1 MKNIFSSRIAMIAAG
16 CVIGTI
22 AAVLSQ
28 LGNPPNMG
36 VCIACFTRDMAGA
49 LGLHRAAPVQYMRP
63 EIIGIVLGAF
73 IIALIMKEH
82 KPRGGSAPLIRF
94 FLGVFAAFGALV
106 FLGCPW
112 RNILRLGGGDGNA
125 LFGLLGLVFGITV
138 GVFFL
143 RKGFSLGRSYA
154 SGKAAGWI
162 FPALMLALLL
172 LLIFNAKFS
181 ENGPLFFST
190 EGPGSMHASI
200 LISVIAGLVIGFIAQ
215 RSRFC
220 TVGAIR
226 DVVLVRDYHLISAVG
241 AMLVAVIIVNLILG
255 RFHPGFENQP
265 IAHTDQLWNFGGMV
279 LSGLAFVLAGG
290 CPGRQLIL
298 SGEGDSDA
306 AVFILGLITGTAFA
320 HNFSI
325 ASSAKGVSA
334 YGPISIVIGL
344 VFCLIIGFTMR
355 ENFKRG

>member
-1 MKNIFSSRIAMIAAG
+1 MKKIFSSKIAMIGAG

-36 VCIACFTRDMAGA
+36 VCVACFARDIAGS

-73 IIALIMKEH
+73 IIAFIMKEH

-94 FLGVFAAFGALV
+94 FLGMFAAFGALV

-112 RNILRLGGGDGNA
+112 RNILRLSGGDGNA
-125 LFGLLGLVFGITV
+125 LFGLVGLIFGITV

-143 RKGFSLGRSYA
+143 TRGFSLGRSYA
-154 SGKAAGWI
+154 SNKAAGWV
-162 FPALMLALLL
+162 FPGVMVVLLLMLV
-172 LLIFNAKFS
+172 FNVKFA

-200 LISVIAGLVIGFIAQ
+200 IVSLIAGLIIGFIAQ

-220 TVGAIR
+220 TIGAIR
-226 DVVLVRDYHLISAVG
+226 DVVLVRDFHHMSAVG
-241 AMLVAVIIVNLILG
+241 AMLVSACIVNIILG

-265 IAHTDQLWNFGGMV
+265 IAHTDSLWNFGGMV

-306 AVFILGLITGTAFA
+306 AVFVLGLVTGTAVA

-325 ASSAKGVSA
+325 ASSAKGVGA
-334 YGPISIVIGL
+334 FGPIAVVIGL

-355 ENFKRG
+355 EQMKRG